1 MVQRNGVSRQTEQWR
16 KESGRGAMTESQV
29 DWYTCDVQWTAGR
42 PVYEGQVPSHW
53 QGHRAGLKSQGGV
66 KDLLSF
72 TDQELGHKES

>member
-1 MVQRNGVSRQTEQWR
+1 
-16 KESGRGAMTESQV
+16 MTESQV

-53 QGHRAGLKSQGGV
+53 QGHRAGLESQGGV

-72 TDQELGHKES
+72 TES